1 VTSSLRVLVVEDHAP
16 LREQVVALLTRA
28 GHIADEAADGRLA
41 LLMALE
47 NPPDVLLLDVGL
59 PGLDGMRLC
68 ERLRAESP
76 RHVPVLMLTARDSL
90 PDKLQGF
97 NAGADDYLVKP
108 FAGEELLARIQ
119 ALARRTG
126 MGKDYL
132 LTIGPLC
139 IDRRARAATRD
150 GQPLNLPPTAFSLLL
165 LLAEAYPRAVTRSE
179 IVEKLWQDE
188 APDSDA
194 LRTHVFQLRQQ
205 LDKPF
210 GYPLLK
216 TVHGLGFRLQ
226 TDCGMKESSP

>member
-1 VTSSLRVLVVEDHAP
+1 MSKALRVLVVEDHAP

-28 GHIADEAADGRLA
+28 GHIADEAADGRLG

-47 NPPDVLLLDVGL
+47 NPPDVLLLDIGL

-68 ERLRAESP
+68 ERLRAESA
-76 RHVPVLMLTARDSL
+76 RHVPVLMLTARDAL

-108 FAGEELLARIQ
+108 FAGEELLARIF
-119 ALARRTG
+119 ALARRKS
-126 MGKDYL
+126 MGEDYL
-132 LTIGPLC
+132 LVIGPLS
-139 IDRRARAATRD
+139 IDRRAHIATRD
-150 GQPLNLPPTAFSLLL
+150 GQTINLPPTAFSLLL
-165 LLAEAYPRAVTRSE
+165 LLAEAYPRAVSRSE
-179 IVEKLWQDE
+179 IVNKLWQDE

-210 GYPLLK
+210 AWPMLK

-226 TDCGMKESSP
+226 AAEDAA

>member
-1 VTSSLRVLVVEDHAP
+1 MSKALRVLVVEDHAP

-28 GHIADEAADGRLA
+28 GHIADEAADGRLG

-47 NPPDVLLLDVGL
+47 NPPDVLLLDIGL

-68 ERLRAESP
+68 ERLRAESV
-76 RHVPVLMLTARDSL
+76 RHVPVLMLTARDAL

-119 ALARRTG
+119 ALARRSG
-126 MGKDYL
+126 MGENYL
-132 LTIGPLC
+132 LAIGPLN
-139 IDRRARAATRD
+139 IDRRAHAASRE
-150 GQPLNLPPTAFSLLL
+150 GQALNLPPTAFSLLL
-165 LLAEAYPRAVTRSE
+165 MLAEAYPRALSRSE
-179 IVEKLWQDE
+179 IVDRLWPDE

-210 GYPLLK
+210 SQPMLR

-226 TDCGMKESSP
+226 LPEDAA

>member
-1 VTSSLRVLVVEDHAP
+1 MSKPLRVLVVEDHAP
-16 LREQVVALLTRA
+16 LRAQVVALLTRA
-28 GHIADEAADGRLA
+28 GHIAEEAADGRLG

-47 NPPDVLLLDVGL
+47 NPPDVLLLDIGL

-68 ERLRAESP
+68 ERLRAESA
-76 RHVPVLMLTARDSL
+76 RHVPVLMLTARDAL

-108 FAGEELLARIQ
+108 FAGEELLARIF
-119 ALARRTG
+119 ALVRRRS
-126 MGKDYL
+126 MGEDYL
-132 LTIGPLC
+132 LAIGPLR
-139 IDRRARAATRD
+139 IDRRAHSANRD
-150 GQPLNLPPTAFSLLL
+150 GQALNLPPTAFNLLL
-165 LLAEAYPRAVTRSE
+165 LLAEAYPRAMSRSE
-179 IVEKLWQDE
+179 IVSRLWQDE

-210 GYPLLK
+210 AQPMLK

-226 TDCGMKESSP
+226 VPEDSK